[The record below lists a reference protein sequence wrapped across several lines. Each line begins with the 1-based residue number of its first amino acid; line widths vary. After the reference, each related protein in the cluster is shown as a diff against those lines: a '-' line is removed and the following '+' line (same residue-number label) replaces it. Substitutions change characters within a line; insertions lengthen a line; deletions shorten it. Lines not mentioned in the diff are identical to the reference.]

1 MASLGTTTTSGWTTS
16 STVSEALP
24 VIIESSRIV
33 RLFTNVVTKLVDRH
47 TMPEGSGLVWNEIAL
62 NNLTASNVTETTILE
77 NPQQLSDNL
86 FQVTPLQVGISTLI
100 TDRARR
106 RISANVASLIGQV
119 AGKAMERKKDID
131 GLAII
136 SNATTAL
143 GGTTTTMQS
152 GYIAAAIARIK
163 GNSTEPLL
171 EGPYYAVLHPFQ
183 TKAVQDEVVAGL
195 GTYTIPQGLTQD
207 TFRMGYSGNLFGAE
221 VYEDGNITIDSTT
234 SAKGG
239 VFGKMAIVLVQGYEP
254 RAETQRRPDVGGG
267 ADVLYMYDEYAYGE
281 RSAGNWLYSIYT
293 DVTAP
298 SS

>member
-136 SNATTAL
+136 ANATTAL

-239 VFGKMAIVLVQGYEP
+239 VFGKMSIVLVQGYEP